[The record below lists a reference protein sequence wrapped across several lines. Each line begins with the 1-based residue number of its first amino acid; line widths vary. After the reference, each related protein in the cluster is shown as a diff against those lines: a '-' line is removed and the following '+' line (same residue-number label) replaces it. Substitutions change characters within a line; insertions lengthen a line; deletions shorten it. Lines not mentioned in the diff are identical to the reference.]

1 VLGDE
6 HVVDIQYLKKQ
17 GLNIS
22 QIADKLGLARKTVR
36 KYLEDPDAVE
46 DRGRPSILD
55 PYKDYLKKRLSDYE
69 KLTATKLARE
79 IRQLRSPD
87 VQAQTLLPDEP
98 YDGSD
103 RTVQRYVKTIRED
116 NRRVYKPVETLPG
129 EQAQVDW
136 GHFGTWSFQG
146 EQQTLY
152 GFAVSLG
159 YSRPRFVRFTLS
171 KSMRPFLECH
181 KRALEYIGGVPIEI
195 LYDNCKTVV
204 SERIGSILK
213 FNPDLMLFAEDY
225 GFKPKACWVNDP
237 ESKGKVESSID
248 YAKTDFF
255 YSLPVDE
262 MSLNELNQ
270 RARRWCD
277 EVANE
282 QDHSVTHEKPN
293 DRLGDEQPALG
304 ELPKRDVKIYES
316 VSRQIRKD
324 STFVFET
331 NQYTVP
337 HEYARSEA
345 TLHVTRDTIEVFVE
359 DEADPITVHE
369 RCHDRGQLVI
379 DEGHYEDRPC
389 GARKRTNRLQEE
401 FESLGEVAS
410 DFLNGLAHQR
420 NGHLR
425 EQAQNILDLREDW
438 DPETIHEAMVRA
450 DEFGKYSYGTVKRI
464 LNKSHKDPDSLPD
477 DPRKQ
482 PSNTNYTGPD
492 IEVQKR
498 TPEDYGTASE
508 VMAQ

>member
-1 VLGDE
+1 
-6 HVVDIQYLKKQ
+6 
-17 GLNIS
+17 
-22 QIADKLGLARKTVR
+22 
-36 KYLEDPDAVE
+36 
-46 DRGRPSILD
+46 
-55 PYKDYLKKRLSDYE
+55 
-69 KLTATKLARE
+69 
-79 IRQLRSPD
+79 
-87 VQAQTLLPDEP
+87 
-98 YDGSD
+98 
-103 RTVQRYVKTIRED
+103 
-116 NRRVYKPVETLPG
+116 
-129 EQAQVDW
+129 
-136 GHFGTWSFQG
+136 
-146 EQQTLY
+146 
-152 GFAVSLG
+152 
-159 YSRPRFVRFTLS
+159 
-171 KSMRPFLECH
+171 MRPFLECH

-213 FNPDLMLFAEDY
+213 FNPDLMRFAQDY
-225 GFKPKACWVNDP
+225 GFKPRACWVNDP

-262 MSLNELNQ
+262 MSLKELNQ

-282 QDHSVTHEKPN
+282 HEHSMTHEKPN
-293 DRLGDEQPALG
+293 DRLADEQPALG
-304 ELPKRDVKIYES
+304 ELPKRDIQIYES

-337 HEYARSEA
+337 HDHARSEA
-345 TLHVTRDTIEVFVE
+345 TLHVTRDTIEVHVDNE
-359 DEADPITVHE
+359 DAPITVHE
-369 RCHDRGQLVI
+369 RCHDRGQLI
-379 DEGHYEDRPC
+379 LDENHYEERPC
-389 GARKRTNRLQEE
+389 GARNRTNRLQEE
-401 FESLGEVAS
+401 FESLGDIAR
-410 DFLNGLAHQR
+410 DFLKGLAHQR

-438 DPETIHEAMVRA
+438 DVQPIHEAMVRA

-464 LNKSHKDPDSLPD
+464 LEKSHEDPDSLPE
-477 DPRKQ
+477 DPRTQ